1 MNFRNLKLAHKQILA
16 FTIVLIIMA
25 GVNAYLL
32 GRLDDFRSDLER
44 VATNWLPR
52 VIAISDVN
60 TSTSDLRMLQLQYV
74 FLPDDSLQQAGLMIE
89 LIDRIEYNRDIYE
102 ALKAESE
109 AAHEYTDEERQL
121 YESFDRNWEAY
132 QHLCLNFMTM
142 LRSGA
147 TEEAAA
153 LLSGEA
159 QIAFSAFS
167 TDLTSLVRV
176 TRIKAVDAADQAE
189 SLFVATRKLSLI
201 LIITTLVVIAIISYV
216 MVRLITRPIESLE
229 AAAGE
234 VARGDLNVHLVV
246 HGNDEIGQLATCFNR
261 MINSLREARAKTES
275 QREKIVQKNRE
286 LENALAELRETQTQL
301 VQSEKM
307 ASLGQLVAGVAH
319 EINTPVG
326 AIGSMHNTQ
335 MRALVKL
342 HKLVETSAMP
352 PGPDRDQVEKYIGM
366 MEDAG
371 KVIESGSSR
380 VANIVRRLRSFARL
394 DEAEL
399 KKTDLHEGLEDTLV
413 LINHEIKHG
422 ITIHRNYG
430 EIPEI
435 PCYSSQLNQ
444 VFLNILINARQAIGG
459 KGDIT
464 ITTFQKNDRVHLI
477 FEDSGRGISKENLA
491 RVFDP
496 GFTTKGVG
504 TGTGLGLSICYQI
517 ISDHHGQITVESEP
531 DRGTRFTIILPTNL
545 DELA

>member
-1 MNFRNLKLAHKQILA
+1 
-16 FTIVLIIMA
+16 
-25 GVNAYLL
+25 
-32 GRLDDFRSDLER
+32 
-44 VATNWLPR
+44 
-52 VIAISDVN
+52 
-60 TSTSDLRMLQLQYV
+60 
-74 FLPDDSLQQAGLMIE
+74 
-89 LIDRIEYNRDIYE
+89 
-102 ALKAESE
+102 
-109 AAHEYTDEERQL
+109 
-121 YESFDRNWEAY
+121 
-132 QHLCLNFMTM
+132 
-142 LRSGA
+142 
-147 TEEAAA
+147 
-153 LLSGEA
+153 
-159 QIAFSAFS
+159 
-167 TDLTSLVRV
+167 
-176 TRIKAVDAADQAE
+176 
-189 SLFVATRKLSLI
+189 
-201 LIITTLVVIAIISYV
+201 
-216 MVRLITRPIESLE
+216 
-229 AAAGE
+229 
-234 VARGDLNVHLVV
+234 
-246 HGNDEIGQLATCFNR
+246 
-261 MINSLREARAKTES
+261 
-275 QREKIVQKNRE
+275 
-286 LENALAELRETQTQL
+286 
-301 VQSEKM
+301 
-307 ASLGQLVAGVAH
+307 
-319 EINTPVG
+319 
-326 AIGSMHNTQ
+326 
-335 MRALVKL
+335 
-342 HKLVETSAMP
+342 MP